1 MNTIEYRELSGME
14 EFSVAERLQREVWGK
29 GDKEDPADLMMVIQ
43 HEGGLVGGAF
53 LDGKLTGYVF
63 GFPTR
68 DPGIQHSHRLA
79 VLPAARGSGIG
90 LGLKRF
96 QRQWCLQRGVT
107 LVRWTFDPL
116 RHANAYLN
124 IGRLGAEA
132 SVYYSDYYGTMGG
145 INAGLPSDRLLAEWH
160 IGSEH
165 AVRRANDEQSPHPVC
180 DRAGPRVT
188 IPADFDSLLA
198 SDSGRAHA
206 ERMRVRDALTRLFVE
221 GYVIRDYD
229 KSERAYLLS
238 RPAPEVSRQPQQC

>member
-1 MNTIEYRELSGME
+1 VNTVEYRELSGME
-14 EFSVAERLQREVWGK
+14 EFSAAEALQREVWGK

-53 LDGKLTGYVF
+53 LDGRLIGYVF

-68 DPGIQHSHRLA
+68 DPRVQHSHRLA
-79 VLPAARGSGIG
+79 VRPVARGSGIG
-90 LGLKRF
+90 LGLKRY
-96 QRQWCLQRGVT
+96 QRQWCMEREIT

-160 IGSEH
+160 IGSPH
-165 AVRRANDEQSPHPVC
+165 AVRRANDELLPHPAC
-180 DRAGPRVT
+180 DHTGPRVA
-188 IPADFDSLLA
+188 IPTDFDHLLA
-198 SDSGRAHA
+198 SDTRTAHA
-206 ERMRVRDALTRLFVE
+206 ERLRIRDALTQYFAD
-221 GYVIRDYD
+221 GYVIRDYH
-229 KSERAYLLS
+229 KAERAYLLS
-238 RPAPEVSRQPQQC
+238 KSA

>member
-1 MNTIEYRELSGME
+1 MSIVEYRDLCGME
-14 EFSVAERLQREVWGK
+14 EFSAAERLQREVWGK

-43 HEGGLVGGAF
+43 HEGGLAGGAF
-53 LDGKLTGYVF
+53 LEGRLIGYVF

-79 VLPAARGSGIG
+79 VLAAARGGGIG
-90 LGLKRF
+90 LGLKRY
-96 QRQWCLQRGVT
+96 QRQWCLERGIT

-165 AVRRANDEQSPHPVC
+165 AVRRANDEQGPHAVC
-180 DRAGPRVT
+180 DRTGPRVT
-188 IPADFDSLLA
+188 IPADFDTLLA
-198 SDSGRAHA
+198 SDTGTAHA
-206 ERMRVRDALTRLFVE
+206 ERLRIRDTLTRLFDD

-229 KSERAYLLS
+229 KAERTYLLS
-238 RPAPEVSRQPQQC
+238 S

>member
-1 MNTIEYRELSGME
+1 VSTVEYRELSGME
-14 EFSVAERLQREVWGK
+14 EFSAAEGLQREVWGK

-43 HEGGLVGGAF
+43 QEGGLVGGAF

-79 VLPAARGSGIG
+79 VHPVARGGGIG
-90 LGLKRF
+90 LGLKRY
-96 QRQWCLQRGVT
+96 QRQWCLERGIT

-165 AVRRANDEQSPHPVC
+165 AGRCARDERNVHPAS
-180 DRAGPRVT
+180 DGSGPCVT
-188 IPADFDSLLA
+188 IPADFDRLLA
-198 SDSGRAHA
+198 SDAQTAHA
-206 ERMRVRDALTRLFVE
+206 ERLRVRDSLTRLFAE
-221 GYVIRDYD
+221 GYAIRDYD
-229 KSERAYLLS
+229 KTGRAYLLS
-238 RPAPEVSRQPQQC
+238 KST